1 MSHARRRLLLAL
13 KTAVAVGL
21 IAAVGWQ
28 FAKLLRSPELA
39 DHEFRVRWPYLLWA
53 GLLYLA
59 AHALW
64 GTFWVQLLR
73 SQNARLP
80 WLVGVRAYFIS
91 QIGKYVPGKAWV
103 ILLRVGMLRGR
114 GLSPAVVGVT
124 ATYETLT
131 SMAAGAVV
139 GVALL
144 PWAGQDFELVSVKGF
159 ALLGLT
165 LLPLALVVLTVAA
178 KRVGRKRAAGLP
190 RPPIWLLAQGIL
202 QAMVG
207 WAVLGLSLW
216 CVVAG
221 LSAEVPELTADVYL
235 RHAAVAAVA
244 YVIGFVVLVSPG
256 GVGPREWAIQ
266 QAFGGS
272 VGVVIA
278 LGLRLVWT
286 TFEAIA
292 AGVLYFAVR
301 INTNPIQHE
310 HDAEPTLHTPLPAG
324 ERASSR
330 SERG

>member
-1 MSHARRRLLLAL
+1 MSHARRRSLLAL

-39 DHEFRVRWPYLLWA
+39 AHEFRVRWHFLLFA

-73 SQNARLP
+73 SQNAGLP
-80 WLVGVRAYFIS
+80 WLVGVRAYFVS

-114 GLSPAVVGVT
+114 GLSPTVVGVT

-144 PWAGQDFELVSVKGF
+144 PWTGMDIELVSVKGF
-159 ALLGLT
+159 ALLGLA
-165 LLPLALVVLTVAA
+165 LLPLALVALTVVA
-178 KRVGRKRAAGLP
+178 KRVGRTRAAGLP
-190 RPPIWLLAQGIL
+190 RPPVLLLARGML

-207 WAVLGLSLW
+207 WALLGLSLW

-221 LSAEVPELTADVYL
+221 LDAEVPEFTIDGYLTCA
-235 RHAAVAAVA
+235 AAVALS

-256 GVGPREWAIQ
+256 GLGAREVVLQQVLGGPVA
-266 QAFGGS
+266 A
-272 VGVVIA
+272 VVA
-278 LGLRLVWT
+278 LVLRLVWT
-286 TFEAIA
+286 VFEAIA
-292 AGVLYFAVR
+292 AGALYFLAAPARVSQSPMPVPAA
-301 INTNPIQHE
+301 NP
-310 HDAEPTLHTPLPAG
+310 
-324 ERASSR
+324 
-330 SERG
+330 